1 MQFVRWKT
9 YWGGAAVVFFVG
21 GLALMALAIAH
32 NRAYTWYPLYF
43 PLEQVSEVALTGT
56 FTAEVSQPCELE
68 LQFTEKVPTDVMTQH
83 LLPLD
88 SAPMDV
94 AWSINTGG
102 TVVAEG
108 DSLDYLYLSNKS
120 IKRRLWSTLLSA
132 PDDFGVLEG
141 KLARGIGA
149 FPTEAGTSYEVRVIV
164 RDAPEAVLA
173 AQPTLAVRINRQFS
187 NRHYG
192 DKAYAGGAGIFAVL
206 IAFPLAALWL
216 VATWLTRRNAL

>member
-1 MQFVRWKT
+1 MQFVRWKK
-9 YWGGAAVVFFVG
+9 YWGGAAIVFFVG
-21 GLALMALAIAH
+21 GLVLMALAITH

-43 PLEQVSEVALTGT
+43 PLNQVSEEALTAT

-68 LQFTEKVPTDVMTQH
+68 LQFAENVPTDVMTQH

-94 AWSINTGG
+94 AWSVTSGEAII
-102 TVVAEG
+102 AEG
-108 DSLDYLYLSNKS
+108 DSLDYLYLANKS
-120 IKRRLWSTLLSA
+120 IKRRLWNTLLGA

-149 FPTEAGTSYEVRVIV
+149 FPTETGTRYEVHVIV

-192 DKAYAGGAGIFAVL
+192 EKAYAGGAGIFAVL

-216 VATWLTRRNAL
+216 VATWSTRRNAP